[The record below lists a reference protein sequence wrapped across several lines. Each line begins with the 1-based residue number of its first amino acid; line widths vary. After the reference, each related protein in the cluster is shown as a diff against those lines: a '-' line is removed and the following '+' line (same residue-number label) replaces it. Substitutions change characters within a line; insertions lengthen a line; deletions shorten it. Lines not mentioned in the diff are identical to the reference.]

1 MNYEDE
7 ENNVWETFAKILRK
21 RNNEE
26 QHFELIYYQDRSNSN
41 YLFCST
47 PIIISRVDNMN
58 WNKNLLSPKYFGEKL
73 IFKCRFCH
81 KKEHIENMIV
91 PCSCLSLSHPKCL
104 IKHCR
109 MRSKHTHS
117 GQKKAHSAFDFCQ
130 MCENTFCVKK
140 EVKYVTRSPF
150 RKSMFKNRSFKV
162 GIVIISLRS
171 LLISVLSIS

>member
-1 MNYEDE
+1 
-7 ENNVWETFAKILRK
+7 
-21 RNNEE
+21 
-26 QHFELIYYQDRSNSN
+26 
-41 YLFCST
+41 
-47 PIIISRVDNMN
+47 MN
-58 WNKNLLSPKYFGEKL
+58 WNKKLLSPKYFGEKL

-109 MRSKHTHS
+109 MKSKHAHS

-162 GIVIISLRS
+162 GIAIISLIS
-171 LLISVLSIS
+171 LLISVLSISERYAGGEDYDIYAPLVALLAIILLICYSIFLFEKSRIKI